1 MSKAPRAL
9 AALVALTISTML
21 VACNS
26 GGAIATVNG
35 QAVSRADFDAK
46 LEANPVA
53 RQVLQ
58 QQVQE
63 VLLDQYAAKNN
74 IVPSDAD
81 IKAKEDAIKATFPGQ
96 PWDQVLKARGLTEA
110 DVQQALR
117 SQLIVEK
124 AVGKNVTVSEAQIKA
139 YFEKNHAQFDTPE
152 KVQARHILVDDLAT
166 ANKVEALL
174 KAGGN
179 FAALAAQY
187 SKDPGSKD
195 SGGELGFF
203 GHGQML
209 KPFDQAAF
217 SLPIGKISA
226 PVHSAYGYHIIEVEA
241 RQPAVRATLA
251 NTHDKI
257 AEMLRQQQ
265 ESPLVAP
272 FLSSLMAQAN
282 VQVNDPRFA
291 GLFPS
296 PAPSIPPAAPATTTA
311 PAVASPAPAATK

>member
-1 MSKAPRAL
+1 
-9 AALVALTISTML
+9 ML

-81 IKAKEDAIKATFPGQ
+81 IKAKATFPGQ